1 MSATYIELKLTI
13 EPLKQG
19 RDIALAFL
27 SDQGYESFVETDQGL
42 LAYCQAQNWK
52 ADLLDDLYPL
62 EEKGLAID
70 WSLRAIP
77 PANWNAVWESDFQP
91 IVIEN
96 QCAIRAKFHDPI
108 DVPIEI
114 IITPKMS
121 FGTGHHQTT
130 LMMLKYL
137 LQFPPKDAPVLD
149 MGCGTGVLAIMAEK
163 LQAKS
168 VDAIDVETWCYE
180 NTLENAQTNGCSKI
194 NAFQGDSALI
204 PDTTYATILANINMN
219 VLLIDIPLFS
229 HRLQQGGN
237 LFLSGF
243 YKQNIPAI
251 ETKANQND
259 LELVDF
265 QEKDRWIAAHFRK
278 K

>member
-27 SDQGYESFVETDQGL
+27 SEQGYESFVETDRGL
-42 LAYCQAQNWK
+42 LAYIQDQDWSPN
-52 ADLLDDLYPL
+52 LLDDLYPL
-62 EEKGLAID
+62 TEKGLEVD
-70 WSLRAIP
+70 WSLRCIP

-91 IVIEN
+91 IIIEN
-96 QCAIRAKFHDPI
+96 QCAIRANFHDPI
-108 DVPIEI
+108 DVPLEI

-137 LQFPPKDAPVLD
+137 LRYPPKGEHVLD

-163 LQAKS
+163 LQANS

-180 NTLENAQTNGCSKI
+180 NTQENAQTNGCSKI
-194 NAFQGDSALI
+194 SAFQGDSAMI

-219 VLLIDIPLFS
+219 VLLIDIPKFS
-229 HRLQQGGN
+229 KRLAQGGN

-243 YKQNIPAI
+243 YQQNIPAI
-251 ETKANQND
+251 ETRANQND